1 MLDLLRVFSEP
12 AMVFDRVR
20 EQPRVLAPAA
30 ALVVVA
36 FGVAVSLRPFYEAG
50 LQTAMSHLTPQQ
62 LERVPSAATQ
72 ATIGLVLF
80 PLNVVVM
87 LLVGALL
94 LWVNVSLLSGDARY
108 GTLLSVLVYAF
119 VSFVLFAVVSAA
131 VLWLRGVASVTSMDD
146 LRPAVGLD
154 LLYHGDSPF
163 LGALLN
169 SVNPF
174 SVYGVWLAGLGV
186 AVTHRT
192 SRATGYTAAAISYL
206 VGSLVLSAFAALQ
219 GGGARN

>member
-20 EQPRVLAPAA
+20 EQPRVLAPAT
-30 ALVVVA
+30 ALVVLA
-36 FGVAVSLRPFYEAG
+36 FGVAVALRPFYQAG
-50 LQTAMSHLTPQQ
+50 TAL
-62 LERVPSAATQ
+62 
-72 ATIGLVLF
+72 
-80 PLNVVVM
+80 
-87 LLVGALL
+87 
-94 LWVNVSLLSGDARY
+94 
-108 GTLLSVLVYAF
+108 
-119 VSFVLFAVVSAA
+119 
-131 VLWLRGVASVTSMDD
+131 
-146 LRPAVGLD
+146 GLD
-154 LLYHGDSPF
+154 LLYDGDSPF

-206 VGSLVLSAFAALQ
+206 VGSLVLSAFASLQ